1 MLCGLHIWQKLALIT
16 VIKCFI
22 KGGVL
27 LALDG
32 KKFQLFLFFRPK
44 KPFYFFCEKSE
55 PSWSCLIVNNKQF
68 SLIAYLTLR
77 FLWKKAKTKKA
88 YHQRRTGTKK
98 IPYVRKIFIYVNA
111 FSTQVHTYPCCKERV
126 KVSTIFLRIPF
137 LSDASSWSS
146 FSKHIPRQ

>member
-32 KKFQLFLFFRPK
+32 KKVPFFFFLFFRPK
-44 KPFYFFCEKSE
+44 NRFVFCEKSE

-77 FLWKKAKTKKA
+77 FFVKKAKTKKA
-88 YHQRRTGTKK
+88 YQQTDGHQKDP
-98 IPYVRKIFIYVNA
+98 I
-111 FSTQVHTYPCCKERV
+111 C
-126 KVSTIFLRIPF
+126 
-137 LSDASSWSS
+137 
-146 FSKHIPRQ
+146 

>member
-77 FLWKKAKTKKA
+77 FLWKKGKDEEGISSETDG
-88 YHQRRTGTKK
+88 HQKDP
-98 IPYVRKIFIYVNA
+98 I
-111 FSTQVHTYPCCKERV
+111 C
-126 KVSTIFLRIPF
+126 
-137 LSDASSWSS
+137 
-146 FSKHIPRQ
+146 

>member
-1 MLCGLHIWQKLALIT
+1 MKNCICWAPFRGQIRNGNVAKIKDQFSWCFAVCT

-32 KKFQLFLFFRPK
+32 KKGPTFLFFRPK
-44 KPFYFFCEKSE
+44 NRFIFCEKSE

-77 FLWKKAKTKKA
+77 FFVKKR
-88 YHQRRTGTKK
+88 QRRRRHIIRRTDTKK

-111 FSTQVHTYPCCKERV
+111 FST
-126 KVSTIFLRIPF
+126 
-137 LSDASSWSS
+137 
-146 FSKHIPRQ
+146 